1 MSRKSTVI
9 VLLTAL
15 ALVSVFV
22 FSAGT
27 AAAQGPR
34 GGRGAGNTAQ
44 IPQNQN
50 QAGAPQQ
57 LQTRQQLRD
66 PLALGA
72 GAGMMNRYGQN
83 GQNGLRDPYA
93 TLPPFSGELP
103 ADVAGALLAG
113 LADEYNAYAAYEAVI
128 AQFGPVAP
136 FAAILQAEASH
147 AAALE
152 RALTYYGVDYSAV
165 VPATPATTFGTLAE
179 ACAFAAQAEIA
190 NFALYDNWLST
201 VSDYPDLVQIFTN
214 LRNASEFNHLPAFQR
229 CAG

>member
-1 MSRKSTVI
+1 MNRKATVI
-9 VLLTAL
+9 TLLTVM

-22 FSAGT
+22 LGT
-27 AAAQGPR
+27 GIAAAQGPR
-34 GGRGAGNTAQ
+34 NGRGNNVAQTSLNQRGAAGV
-44 IPQNQN
+44 
-50 QAGAPQQ
+50 Q

-66 PLALGA
+66 PLAQGA
-72 GAGMMNRYGQN
+72 GTGAMNRWNGQN

-103 ADVAGALLAG
+103 TEVADALLAG

-128 AQFGPVAP
+128 AQFGSVAP
-136 FAAILQAEASH
+136 FVAIQQAEASH

-165 VPATPATTFGTLAE
+165 TASAPEVTFGSLAE
-179 ACAFAAQAEIA
+179 ACAFAAEAEIA
-190 NFALYDNWLST
+190 NFQLYDNWLST
-201 VSDYPDLVQIFTN
+201 VGDYPDLVQIFTN
-214 LRNASEFNHLPAFQR
+214 LRNASEFNHLPAFQA